1 MKIRLLP
8 GSNIKLIL
16 VEFLL
21 PGMLSENREKFKK
34 IEIKTGEFFSKL
46 GPTPNQYTLISLF
59 FAILAFY
66 FLVKIDL
73 ILALIFFLLATILDF
88 IDGTVARFTQRETK
102 KGAYLDTI
110 CDRYVEGIILLG
122 FLFLP
127 LKGFFLLPAGIWI
140 FLAFF
145 GSLMTTYAKAAAR
158 EKEMVTEELKKG
170 LLGRGERVILIFL
183 AMFLGIFNLSWM
195 LYPIVILAILS
206 NLTAIQRI
214 YLTLK

>member
-1 MKIRLLP
+1 
-8 GSNIKLIL
+8 
-16 VEFLL
+16 
-21 PGMLSENREKFKK
+21 MLSENREKFKK

-66 FLVKIDL
+66 FLVKNPSTAKGGDERMFIDIDL

-88 IDGTVARFTQRETK
+88 IDGAVARFTQKATK

-110 CDRYVEGIILLG
+110 SDRYIEGIILLG

-127 LKGFFLLPAGIWI
+127 LADFLLPAKVWI
-140 FLAFF
+140 FLALF
-145 GSLMTTYAKAAAR
+145 GSFLTTYSKAAAK

-183 AMFLGIFNLSWM
+183 AMLLGIFNLSFVI
-195 LYPIVILAILS
+195 YPIIILAIFS
-206 NLTAIQRI
+206 NITAFQRI
-214 YLTLK
+214 YLALK